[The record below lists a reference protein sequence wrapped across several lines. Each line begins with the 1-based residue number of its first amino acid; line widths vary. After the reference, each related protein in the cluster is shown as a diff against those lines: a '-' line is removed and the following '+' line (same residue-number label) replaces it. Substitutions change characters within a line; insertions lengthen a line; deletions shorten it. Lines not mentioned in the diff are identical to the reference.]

1 MVHMVPN
8 RLSRWF
14 SFAGFRASLLLSA
27 AVVCGSLCTAS
38 ADEKPRPSGSKPA
51 VKAPAK
57 PSTKTTKPS
66 AKVPETDLQIIPAA
80 KVPVGGFPSPSA
92 AKTSVKTATATQTT
106 LGAKESA
113 ASYQQIYRS
122 IPFNRALYNANPN
135 YRHDATMELLTGQ
148 SRTQTVNLQGQ
159 SQTDRDIR
167 LSP

>member
-57 PSTKTTKPS
+57 PSAKTTKPS

>member
-14 SFAGFRASLLLSA
+14 SFAGFRASLLLTA

-38 ADEKPRPSGSKPA
+38 ADEKPQPSGSKPA
-51 VKAPAK
+51 VKASAKASGKTAK
-57 PSTKTTKPS
+57 PSG
-66 AKVPETDLQIIPAA
+66 KVPASDLQIIPAA
-80 KVPVGGFPSPSA
+80 RVPLDGFPSPSA
-92 AKTSVKTATATQTT
+92 GKTSVKTTAATQTP

-113 ASYQQIYRS
+113 ASYRQIYRS

-135 YRHDATMELLTGQ
+135 YRHDATMELLTGKG
-148 SRTQTVNLQGQ
+148 RTQTVNLQGQ

>member
-1 MVHMVPN
+1 M
-8 RLSRWF
+8 L
-14 SFAGFRASLLLSA
+14 FRS
-27 AVVCGSLCTAS
+27 
-38 ADEKPRPSGSKPA
+38 
-51 VKAPAK
+51 
-57 PSTKTTKPS
+57 
-66 AKVPETDLQIIPAA
+66 A

>member
-1 MVHMVPN
+1 MVPN

-57 PSTKTTKPS
+57 PSAKTTKPT
-66 AKVPETDLQIIPAA
+66 AKVPATDLQIIPAA

>member
-1 MVHMVPN
+1 MVPN

-38 ADEKPRPSGSKPA
+38 ADEKLRPSGSKPA

>member
-1 MVHMVPN
+1 MVPN

>member
-1 MVHMVPN
+1 MVPN

-57 PSTKTTKPS
+57 PSAKTTKPT
-66 AKVPETDLQIIPAA
+66 AKVPATDLQIIPAA

-92 AKTSVKTATATQTT
+92 AKTSVKTATAAQTT